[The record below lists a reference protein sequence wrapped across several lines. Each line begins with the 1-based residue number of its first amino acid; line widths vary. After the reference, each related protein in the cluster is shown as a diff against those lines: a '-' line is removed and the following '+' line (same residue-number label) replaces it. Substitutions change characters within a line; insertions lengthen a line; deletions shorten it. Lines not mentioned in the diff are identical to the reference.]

1 MFLFLHPLDILQDQ
15 LCRIFQRDFCR
26 IDHQIIILGIS
37 PDPIRIVII
46 VTSPGLIFQLHF
58 FQRHITVE
66 IMTSFFAKFIRCVD
80 KNMITV
86 FLICQHRICTSSKE
100 NSSG

>member
-15 LCRIFQRDFCR
+15 LCC
-26 IDHQIIILGIS
+26 
-37 PDPIRIVII
+37 
-46 VTSPGLIFQLHF
+46 IFQLHF

-80 KNMITV
+80 KNMIAV

>member
-37 PDPIRIVII
+37 PGPIRIVII
-46 VTSPGLIFQLHF
+46 VTSPGLI